1 MGFQPFSSL
10 TVNLLPEMEEEKERK
25 RRRER
30 ERRGRS
36 HRKKKIFRNPG
47 SIRFWS
53 D

>member
-30 ERRGRS
+30 EREGGD
-36 HRKKKIFRNPG
+36 HIEKKNL
-47 SIRFWS
+47 
-53 D
+53 